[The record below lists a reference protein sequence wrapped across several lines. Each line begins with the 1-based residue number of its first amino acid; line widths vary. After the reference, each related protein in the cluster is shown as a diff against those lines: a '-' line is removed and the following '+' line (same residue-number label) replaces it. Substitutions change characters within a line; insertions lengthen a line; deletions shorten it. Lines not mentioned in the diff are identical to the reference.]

1 MLGVLPVLSTV
12 AMASM
17 RPLDVIVVGGGIAG
31 LSAAQR
37 LAQQG
42 LSVRVLEAGQRPGGA
57 ERASP
62 SPLPW
67 ISIF

>member
-42 LSVRVLEAGQRPGGA
+42 LSVRVLESG
-57 ERASP
+57 
-62 SPLPW
+62 
-67 ISIF
+67 